1 LGHVSLFTFRFLD
14 QLGRWWELIV
24 ETFKSLVT
32 HPLYMREIVR
42 QIYLIGSRSQLV
54 VCFTGAFIGMVF
66 CAQIFY
72 QFHKVQMDSGTGP
85 AVSIA
90 LARELAPIITGLI
103 VAGRVGA
110 AIAAELGSMR
120 VTEQVDAL
128 RSMGVHPVDFLV
140 VPRVIGLIASMPLL
154 VAEAILV
161 GIVAAYYVGT
171 LLLGIDG
178 GYFLNNMEKFT
189 KYKDIMAGLIK
200 AVAFGFIIASVSC
213 YKGLNCEAGA
223 EGVGK
228 GRPKPSWSRRSAF

>member
-1 LGHVSLFTFRFLD
+1 MEALLGHVTIFTFRFLD

-24 ETFKSLVT
+24 ETFKSMIT
-32 HPLYMREIVR
+32 HRLYMGEVIR
-42 QIYLIGSRSQLV
+42 QIYLIGTRSQLV
-54 VCFTGAFIGMVF
+54 VSFTGAFIGMVF

-110 AIAAELGSMR
+110 AIAAEIGSMR
-120 VTEQVDAL
+120 VTEQIDAL

-140 VPRVIGLIASMPLL
+140 VPRVIGLIVSMPVL

-161 GIVAAYYVGT
+161 GIIAAYYVGT
-171 LLLGIDG
+171 QLLGIDG
-178 GYFLNNMEKFT
+178 GYFISNMEKFT
-189 KYKDIMAGLIK
+189 KYKDVVAGLIK
-200 AVAFGFIIASVSC
+200 GVAFGFIIASVSC
-213 YKGLNCEAGA
+213 YKGLNC
-223 EGVGK
+223 
-228 GRPKPSWSRRSAF
+228 